1 MYIYINFLLLYI
13 NTHNDNRYN
22 KKDIFDTDLP
32 YYGGLKGLTINT
44 HLKTSKQGALG
55 STRDNFYTN
64 FNKIQLAAAQ
74 LVAIQE
80 AAKQKGSFNEE
91 DDKYYA
97 DSLLEL
103 GIAAQ
108 KLADLQ
114 HTRNVS
120 ILDYVNNN
128 YNQIIKET
136 PAIESDYL
144 SVNAPRKEAS
154 VAESKPIGI
163 ETSTIKLGIYNNIFF
178 LYLSGLSIAGVGGL
192 ASAKPNAVAIAGQD
206 GLSVAAPKGIILNL
220 FHI

>member
-1 MYIYINFLLLYI
+1 M
-13 NTHNDNRYN
+13 
-22 KKDIFDTDLP
+22 
-32 YYGGLKGLTINT
+32 KGLTINT
-44 HLKTSKQGALG
+44 HLKTSTHGAVG
-55 STRDNFYTN
+55 SARDSFYTN

-80 AAKQKGSFNEE
+80 ATKQKGSFNEE

-128 YNQIIKET
+128 NNQIIKDT
-136 PAIESDYL
+136 PMIESDSL
-144 SVNAPRKEAS
+144 SVNAPKREAS

-163 ETSTIKLGIYNNIFF
+163 EISTIKSRDYN
-178 LYLSGLSIAGVGGL
+178 
-192 ASAKPNAVAIAGQD
+192 
-206 GLSVAAPKGIILNL
+206 
-220 FHI
+220 